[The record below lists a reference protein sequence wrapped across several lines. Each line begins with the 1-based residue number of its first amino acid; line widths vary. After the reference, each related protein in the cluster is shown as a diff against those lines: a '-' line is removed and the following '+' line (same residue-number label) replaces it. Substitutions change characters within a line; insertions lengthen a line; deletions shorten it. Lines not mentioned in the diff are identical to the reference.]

1 MELESHFRG
10 YTTWDAYF
18 ITFPFYA
25 LYIEESFLGSSR
37 YILLITV
44 NIYWMLTIYRVCSE
58 NFISINQ
65 FHSHTSLWHALILHE
80 TLRQQY
86 GLFMVIC

>member
-44 NIYWMLTIYRVCSE
+44 NIYWMPSMWQAMYEIDKDFWL
-58 NFISINQ
+58 
-65 FHSHTSLWHALILHE
+65 LH
-80 TLRQQY
+80 LS
-86 GLFMVIC
+86 G

>member
-44 NIYWMLTIYRVCSE
+44 NIYWMLTICRVCSE
-58 NFISINQ
+58 NFIII
-65 FHSHTSLWHALILHE
+65 ILHND
-80 TLRQQY
+80 TVNT
-86 GLFMVIC
+86 GLHCEVS